1 MLGAII
7 VAPVTLPS
15 TAQPTG
21 ARARV
26 LSSVRTALARTFLG
40 PLLSPS
46 VLARAAPCLMHAA
59 RPCTPCPEQ
68 ARCTSSVKRAKENG
82 AGSQRISREEARRVG
97 RALQM
102 HGSSSAMPTGFGRRI
117 A

>member
-7 VAPVTLPS
+7 VVPITLPS

-26 LSSVRTALARTFLG
+26 LASVPTALVRTFLG
-40 PLLSPS
+40 PLHSPS
-46 VLARAAPCLMHAA
+46 VLARAAPCLTHAA

-68 ARCTSSVKRAKENG
+68 ARSPG
-82 AGSQRISREEARRVG
+82 Q
-97 RALQM
+97 
-102 HGSSSAMPTGFGRRI
+102 
-117 A
+117 